1 MAYTQTD
8 LDNIRAAIL
17 ALANG
22 ERATAV
28 TLSSGKSITY
38 GQASLPELRALEASV
53 ASSVAVATGSRKK
66 FVMASTGK
74 GF

>member
-1 MAYTQTD
+1 MAYTQAH
-8 LDNIRAAIL
+8 LDDIRAAIL
-17 ALANG
+17 ALAGG
-22 ERATAV
+22 ERATSV

-38 GQASLPELRALEASV
+38 NQIDLADLRALEASV

-66 FVMASTGK
+66 FVMATCGK